1 MDMFD
6 MAFELGAN
14 FRILNRQG
22 LSPLTVAA
30 FLAHTDMFFHVLNI
44 DRDIYWQIGHV
55 VCAAYPLTVLD
66 TIDVQTGELNVKSA
80 LNLIVF
86 GVTSCLDFQP
96 VIFVQKKP
104 EHLDMIEGVVVDCLR
119 AKWKAFIGRRC
130 GL

>member
-66 TIDVQTGELNVKSA
+66 TIDVHTGELNVKSA

-86 GVTSCLDFQP
+86 GVRSGWRLDL
-96 VIFVQKKP
+96 IFWQKKP

-119 AKWKAFIGRRC
+119 AKWRAFIGRRYAF
-130 GL
+130 